1 MALNLRSSIY
11 AEIADQFPDVY
22 KENGDFLISFV
33 EAYYEH
39 LDEKMDRDVPKL
51 RDIDSTLS
59 SFIVFFKKKYLADLP
74 LDAAI
79 DVRYVLKHIKDMY
92 TRKGTQESLEL
103 LFKIFFDQDIE
114 VFYPSTSIL
123 RPSDSIWGGDA
134 YLEMRTVFQ
143 VDDYPINKGD
153 RIKGDLSQAGA
164 FVDEVIFVNFSG
176 ALSPI
181 IYLSNITGTFSADD
195 GIIVFSADGETNVGK
210 LISGSVSEVNINPL
224 NRIANQ
230 KVGDAVSLRSALT
243 GIDGTARVLTTSQ
256 QETGSIDFRILDD
269 GFGYIDPTSTS
280 MTVSNKIGISNQ
292 VLIVNNAN
300 TLQLKPGDIISASS
314 SPLTYTGSGD
324 ADAVPYV
331 MSGHAKVIQYNHPLL
346 FVESSNI
353 DDYNTLWS
361 TQVSNG
367 IPNTGLLTQI
377 ISSIAIFGGASGFS
391 DPTIYAPYENWA
403 SALSDPFPVAG
414 ETNSAVDLDDSGAV
428 DHIDIGFI
436 SNMNQQAETD
446 GDTSGL
452 SYSVYGTPTDFNYD
466 AFGGATPEATEA
478 VKLQAKRWL
487 RALTLVDFYT
497 PLTAVTTQPT
507 PNVDNLQGYLATGVA
522 FPTAL
527 QNPSFTVEVNHNSSN
542 TVDIVGLGTPND
554 TAKFDIGNVRNKE
567 TVTLITDQIGDFT
580 DVVLDADGN
589 PSNDD
594 YGMTGPNAENLNTS
608 IADAFSPITITI
620 GSLDTLNV
628 SDAGSNY
635 QNDVFANIE
644 FDLISKFQKHDFIL
658 NFDVVD
664 FNLSVGDTIIQN
676 RTIPDIEVGLT
687 GNLSE
692 AEIENLAA
700 TSTNGAVG
708 YQDSVTSF
716 DYISGGT
723 IAYESKAKFLKR
735 VGSDFYF
742 RPMSFYQFDESRDDA
757 DVLLTKVL
765 VGGILKSFSGLRE
778 DLTSS
783 VMGNNGRVQGV
794 ASYQTGQIDTVAIT
808 KTGYRY
814 TDGEAVEIFNEEVGS
829 PSYGKKIA
837 DATIRALGQGK
848 TAGRWKSKTSF
859 LSEESKKIHDNNYYQ
874 EYSYDISSI
883 IDPKKYT
890 GLISDVVGVAGTK
903 LFSTPLINSDN
914 VIDTTLDAEFVYY
927 NIESQNFIATN
938 GVSEFEYVTQNSVTY
953 PGVNASGVTYA
964 PSTLL
969 FDQNTIAVLTSFDYV
984 PQVGDFVQMTG
995 GGTDVANNPSNF
1007 IAPNTTY
1014 QVKTVGSI
1022 QGTAPFAYRSVTLHV
1037 VGDSGLDITIPT
1049 ITYNAAATDPLY
1061 STNGL
1066 VVTFRSDNVVTQNL
1080 VADIAIETGVS

>member
-153 RIKGDLSQAGA
+153 RIKGDLSQAGG

-195 GIIVFSADGETNVGK
+195 GIIVFSTDGETNVGK
-210 LISGSVSEVNINPL
+210 LISGSVSEININPL

-230 KVGDAVSLRSALT
+230 KVGDALSLRSALT

-269 GFGYIDPTSTS
+269 GFGYIDPTSS
-280 MTVSNKIGISNQ
+280 MTVSNKIGVSNQ

-300 TLQLKPGDIISASS
+300 TLQLKPGDIISANA
-314 SPLTYTGSGD
+314 SPLTYTGSTD
-324 ADAVPYV
+324 ADAVPYAI
-331 MSGHAKVIQYNHPLL
+331 SGHAKVIQYNHPLL

-353 DDYNTLWS
+353 DDYNTLWT
-361 TQVSNG
+361 TQVPNG
-367 IPNTGLLTQI
+367 VPNTGLLVQV
-377 ISSIAIFGGASGFS
+377 ISAIAINQASAFS
-391 DPTIYAPYENWA
+391 DPSIYAPYEDW
-403 SALSDPFPVAG
+403 SEALSDPFPVEG
-414 ETNSAVDLDDSGAV
+414 ETNSAIDIDDSGDV
-428 DHIDIGFI
+428 DTYDIEFI
-436 SNMNQQAETD
+436 SHMNTLAETD
-446 GDTSGL
+446 GITSGL
-452 SYSVYGTPTDFNYD
+452 SYSVYGTPAVFNYD
-466 AFGGATPEATEA
+466 AFAGATPEASDA
-478 VKLQAKRWL
+478 VKLKVKRWL
-487 RALTLVDFYT
+487 RALTLLDFYQ
-497 PLTAVTTQPT
+497 PFTAVTTQPT
-507 PNVDNLQGYLATGVA
+507 PNNDNEQGSLATGVA

-554 TAKFDIGNVRNKE
+554 TAQFTIGGVKNKE
-567 TVTLITDQIGDFT
+567 TVTLITDQIGDFI
-580 DVVLDADGN
+580 DVVLDADGI

-620 GSLDTLNV
+620 GSLNTLDVFN
-628 SDAGSNY
+628 AGSNY

-644 FDLISKFQKHDFIL
+644 FELISKFEKHDFIL
-658 NFDVVD
+658 NFDVID
-664 FNLSVGDTIIQN
+664 FNLSVGDTITQN

-692 AEIENLAA
+692 VEIENLAA

-708 YQDSVTSF
+708 YQDSETSF
-716 DYISGGT
+716 DYVSGGT

-742 RPMSFYQFDESRDDA
+742 RPMSFYQFDESRDDD

-765 VGGILKSFSGLRE
+765 VGGVLKSFSGLRE
-778 DLTSS
+778 DQTSS
-783 VMGNNGRVQGV
+783 VMGNNGKVQGV

-814 TDGEAVEIFNEEVGS
+814 TDGEAIEIFNEEVDS

-837 DATIRALGQGK
+837 DATIRTLGQGK

-890 GLISDVVGVAGTK
+890 GLIGDVVGVAGTK

-914 VIDTTLDAEFVYY
+914 VINTTLDAEFVYY

-953 PGVNASGVTYA
+953 PGVNASGDTYA

-969 FDQNTIAVLTSFDYV
+969 FGLGDSIAVQTSFDYV

-995 GGTDVANNPSNF
+995 AGTDPNNNPSNF
-1007 IAPNTTY
+1007 TAPNTTY
-1014 QVKTVGSI
+1014 QVKSVGPVL
-1022 QGTAPFAYRSVTLHV
+1022 GTAPNEYRNVTLHV
-1037 VGDSGLDITIPT
+1037 LGNSALDITIPA
-1049 ITYNAAATDPLY
+1049 ITYNAGATDPLY

-1066 VVTFRSDNVVTQNL
+1066 IVTFRSDNVVTQNL